1 MYFTTFTKDIYFSVK
16 VAQLCL
22 TLCDPMDCIVPGIL
36 QASILEWVDV
46 PFSRGS
52 SQPRDWTTVSRTAG
66 RFFTAEP
73 SGKPKKTAVG
83 SQSLLQGIFLTQ
95 EWDQDLKNLNK
106 WLITFQSVRP
116 RWIHWRI
123 NSAKCLRKKFTN
135 YLQSLSEERE
145 GILSNSF
152 YEASISLVAKPDNT
166 LHAKT
171 TTKRPLSWEPLS
183 RVRLFAT
190 PQTTQSVEF
199 SRPEYWSG

>member
-1 MYFTTFTKDIYFSVK
+1 
-16 VAQLCL
+16 
-22 TLCDPMDCIVPGIL
+22 MDCIVPGIL